1 MARPILLT
9 SIATLVVFLLSS
21 VPVQGRVTLQ
31 SRASKGSKII
41 TEFFLNI
48 VTQWLW
54 TAFGIAIIATIF
66 LGILFIF
73 SIKAFYMHRKKRS
86 HNLFSKKPVGDARTG
101 QVFCTLVVLSLF
113 FLTAYFPMF
122 MVFIVLPSQNDNI
135 VFPYFTIVLTDMV
148 INLGTALA
156 AGALLA
162 LVSHRRYLHFGK
174 EKKMLWKKILDLA
187 IVAFMII
194 FIAIWTVLHCL
205 PSTYESTSNTALKVG
220 EAMGH
225 LNLAFYTLAIINIFA
240 STAFLWRKLRKARIH
255 DQVRKS

>member
-9 SIATLVVFLLSS
+9 SIATVVFLLSS

-31 SRASKGSKII
+31 SRASKGIA
-41 TEFFLNI
+41 ELFLNI

-54 TAFGIAIIATIF
+54 TACGIAIIATIF

-73 SIKAFYMHRKKRS
+73 SIKAFYMHRKK
-86 HNLFSKKPVGDARTG
+86 HPYNLFSREPVGDARTG

-122 MVFIVLPSQNDNI
+122 IVFIVLPSQKDSI
-135 VFPYFTIVLTDMV
+135 IYPYFTIPLTYMA
-148 INLGTALA
+148 INLGNAFA

-162 LVSHRRYLHFGK
+162 LISHRRYLHFRRG
-174 EKKMLWKKILDLA
+174 EMLWKRILDIA
-187 IVAFMII
+187 IVAFMMI
-194 FIAIWTVLHCL
+194 FIAIWTVLYCL

-220 EAMGH
+220 QAMGH
-225 LNLAFYTLAIINIFA
+225 LNLAFFALAIVDIFV
-240 STAFLWRKLRKARIH
+240 STAFFWQKLRKARIH